1 MMASQLFGGKAS
13 TAYTNT
19 QKRWTFTKPATV
31 PRVLVRSSGS
41 CFASS
46 VAILKNEDVFN
57 HSRLCADRRK
67 VSLGEAVVRSRKH
80 PFQNLSVCQVSSDCS
95 IEPCDV
101 EEPHDLVE
109 GSTAGKENIVNGVS
123 ESISKSLD
131 QLDSSTERSHFSP
144 KQSQT
149 HDIKHELIMLSLP
162 AIASQAIDPMAQ
174 LMETAYIGRLG
185 PIQLAAAGVSIS
197 IFNII
202 SKLFNMP
209 LLSVATSF
217 VAEDIAKSSDGEEE
231 NTNGKPHHG
240 EIKRRQLSSVST
252 ALFLALCIGIIE
264 ASALLL
270 GSGPFLS
277 LMGVSLDSPMRA
289 PAQRFLSLRAL
300 GAPAVVLSLA
310 LQGILRGFKD
320 TKTPVFCL
328 GVANFAAIFLFPLFI
343 NVLQMGV
350 TGAALATVASQYIG
364 SFLMIWFLSQRVLL
378 LPPRLGDLKFGVY
391 LKSGGFLMGRTL
403 AVLITMTIGTSMA
416 ARQGPLGMA
425 AHQICLQVWLAVS
438 LLTDAL
444 AASAQA
450 LVATSMS
457 RGDYDTVKELTNFVL
472 KIGIFTG
479 GVLAI
484 ILGSSFGSLA
494 NFFTKDA
501 QVLQIVKTGTLFVS
515 ASQPLNSL
523 AFIFDGLHYG
533 ASDFRYAAVSMMSVG
548 AISSAFLL
556 YAPTVIGLPGVW
568 LGLSLF
574 MGLRMA
580 AGYFRILSKNGP
592 WWFLHT
598 ASPQH
603 KSLNQLGSN

>member
-1 MMASQLFGGKAS
+1 MTATQLCCGKAS
-13 TAYTNT
+13 MAFTNT
-19 QKRWTFTKPATV
+19 RERWSLTRKTTNLKSEVWSSKSCLPSSLASQKN
-31 PRVLVRSSGS
+31 
-41 CFASS
+41 
-46 VAILKNEDVFN
+46 KNVFN
-57 HSRLCADRRK
+57 HSCLCADRR
-67 VSLGEAVVRSRKH
+67 SLSLEAVVRCRK
-80 PFQNLSVCQVSSDCS
+80 PYQSVCYVSSDCS
-95 IEPCDV
+95 VEPCDV
-101 EEPHDLVE
+101 EEPHDSVE
-109 GSTAGKENIVNGVS
+109 ESSVGTESGVNGVS
-123 ESISKSLD
+123 ESTSKSLD
-131 QLDSSTERSHFSP
+131 QLDSSTERSHSSQ
-144 KQSQT
+144 KQSQS
-149 HDIKHELIMLSLP
+149 HDVKRELIMLSLP

-185 PIQLAAAGVSIS
+185 PVQLAAAGVSMS
-197 IFNII
+197 IFNIV

-217 VAEDIAKSSDGEEE
+217 VAEDIAKSSSGQAE
-231 NTNGKPHHG
+231 NTNGKPHSG
-240 EIKRRQLSSVST
+240 QSERKQLSSVST
-252 ALFLALCIGIIE
+252 ALLLALGIGIVE

-277 LMGVSLDSPMRA
+277 LMGVSSDSPMRA

-343 NVLQMGV
+343 NVFQMGV
-350 TGAALATVASQYIG
+350 TGAALATVTSQYVG
-364 SFLMIWFLSQRVLL
+364 SLLMLWFLSKRVVL

-391 LKSGGFLMGRTL
+391 LKSGGFLIGRTM
-403 AVLITMTIGTSMA
+403 AVLVTMTIGTSMA
-416 ARQGPLGMA
+416 ARQGPLAMA

-444 AASAQA
+444 AASGQA
-450 LVATSMS
+450 LVATSLS

-472 KIGIFTG
+472 KIGIYTG
-479 GVLAI
+479 VVLAI

-501 QVLQIVKTGTLFVS
+501 EVLRIVQIGTLFVS

-533 ASDFRYAAVSMMSVG
+533 VSDFPYASFSMMLVG

-556 YAPTVIGLPGVW
+556 YAPTVMGLPGVW

-574 MGLRMA
+574 MGLRTA
-580 AGYFRILSKNGP
+580 AGYVRILSKNGP
-592 WWFLHT
+592 WWFLH
-598 ASPQH
+598 ASSRQH
-603 KSLNQLGSN
+603 TVSG